1 MLIEFLKVYGALLAC
16 VCVILAM
23 GATLAVCVSKVKKL
37 ECAVSEL
44 KNDILARLDAQE
56 KATAEDK
63 KKERRLINESM
74 ANLSESVTRAVF
86 TLKADADKKDA

>member
-1 MLIEFLKVYGALLAC
+1 MLIEFLKVYGVLLAC

-23 GATLAVCVSKVKKL
+23 GATLSMCVCKVKKL
-37 ECAVSEL
+37 EKTVCEL
-44 KNDILARLDAQE
+44 KNDLMARMDEQE
-56 KATAEDK
+56 KSLSEDR

-86 TLKADADKKDA
+86 TLKAEKDKKGE